1 MSSLELI
8 MDGYAHL
15 LVLDTDRLRLER
27 EIARLAESRDPAA
40 AAELRYL
47 TVLVRSVTRTTEE
60 LRDVLGAIH
69 ARAQGRE
76 QGHGGRVR

>member
-8 MDGYAHL
+8 MDGYAHV

-27 EIARLAESRDPAA
+27 QIARLAESRDPAA
-40 AAELRYL
+40 EAELRDL
-47 TVLVRSVTRTTEE
+47 TVLVRAVTRTTEE

-69 ARAQGRE
+69 ARAQRAKF
-76 QGHGGRVR
+76 GH

>member
-8 MDGYAHL
+8 MDGYAHV

-27 EIARLAESRDPAA
+27 QIARLAESRDPAA
-40 AAELRYL
+40 EAELRDL
-47 TVLVRSVTRTTEE
+47 TILVRSVTRTTEE

-69 ARAQGRE
+69 ARAQGRKY
-76 QGHGGRVR
+76 GH